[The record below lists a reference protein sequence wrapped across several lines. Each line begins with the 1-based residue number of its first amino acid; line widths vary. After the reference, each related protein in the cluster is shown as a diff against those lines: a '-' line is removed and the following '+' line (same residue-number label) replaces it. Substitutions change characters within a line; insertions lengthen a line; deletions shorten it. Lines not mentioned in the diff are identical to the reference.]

1 MFAAVSAIYTADSR
15 PVNPAAVVLSKQLP
29 LFLAELYA
37 LDKPTGSDSGE
48 IFTLYESTG
57 RLLDM
62 WEELCPKLVSLP
74 DDAERG

>member
-1 MFAAVSAIYTADSR
+1 MLGTVFAAVSAIRPPKFSFADLR

-48 IFTLYESTG
+48 IFTLYETTG

-62 WEELCPKLVSLP
+62 WEELCPK
-74 DDAERG
+74 

>member
-1 MFAAVSAIYTADSR
+1 MLAAVSVILAQTSVHANPR

-62 WEELCPKLVSLP
+62 WEELCPK
-74 DDAERG
+74 

>member
-1 MFAAVSAIYTADSR
+1 MDSGIERRSSTDVR

-37 LDKPTGSDSGE
+37 VDKPTGSDSGE
-48 IFTLYESTG
+48 IFTLYETTG

-62 WEELCPKLVSLP
+62 WEELCPK
-74 DDAERG
+74 

>member
-1 MFAAVSAIYTADSR
+1 MLGTVFATVSAICPQRFSFADLR

-48 IFTLYESTG
+48 IFTLYETTG
-57 RLLDM
+57 RLLDI
-62 WEELCPKLVSLP
+62 WEELCPK
-74 DDAERG
+74 